1 MAEHSAPHGAH
12 GGSDPHLVT
21 GPGEHPHPGA
31 REYVIVAVVLAV
43 ITSIEVAIYY
53 IEAVAPFLAPIL
65 IVLSALK
72 FALVA
77 MFFMHLKFDNRLFS
91 SLFVGGLIL
100 AGGLLISLLVLM
112 HTPVNP
118 VAGAH

>member
-1 MAEHSAPHGAH
+1 M
-12 GGSDPHLVT
+12 
-21 GPGEHPHPGA
+21 
-31 REYVIVAVVLAV
+31 
-43 ITSIEVAIYY
+43 AIYY
-53 IEAVAPFLAPIL
+53 IEQIAPLLAPIL

-77 MFFMHLKFDNRLFS
+77 MFFMHLKFDNRLFT